1 MEKPTFHKGEPY
13 FSTLTSQYYSD
24 YDTAFQDSLRNGGGA
39 QVDFNL
45 YYGHPDGSAEF
56 VF

>member
-1 MEKPTFHKGEPY
+1 MAKVKFHPTKPY
-13 FSTLTSQYYSD
+13 FSTLTGRYYSD
-24 YDTAFQDSLRNGGGA
+24 YDEAFQDSVRNGGGA

-45 YYGHPDGSAEF
+45 YYMSADGTSEI